1 MYLKQKIS
9 AEEVVANNLQER
21 LIVLKNLFEAVDK
34 FDLTEQVLNFKIIIS
49 VFDGIR
55 MSAFEANKKGFVYAI
70 KGETNDIILLAY
82 KINKSIN
89 NNTIKAQ
96 TQELFL
102 NSISLIS

>member
-1 MYLKQKIS
+1 
-9 AEEVVANNLQER
+9 
-21 LIVLKNLFEAVDK
+21 
-34 FDLTEQVLNFKIIIS
+34 
-49 VFDGIR
+49 

-96 TQELFL
+96 IVRLVVL
-102 NSISLIS
+102 LIPYL